1 MQQDQESPVIF
12 NDGLYDTGASGAYL
26 GFQPTTMRNSRN
38 TGKLAGVDAPAF
50 VKMGTVVRYKGK
62 TLKDWRA
69 QFAERTKTS
78 KAA

>member
-1 MQQDQESPVIF
+1 MKQDTALTAIDD
-12 NDGLYDTGASGAYL
+12 DGVYDTATSGGFL
-26 GFQPTTMRNSRN
+26 GFQPATMRNSRN